1 MGMAILG
8 VGRRREG
15 GHDGGHGR
23 PGGVRRDVGR
33 RQVLADGAS
42 GVVERLEIDGA
53 QARELQRLE
62 HDGLERV
69 EVPHVLRGR
78 RDGEQHALRRL
89 RARAVGPHRDAG
101 RDHRVGDRLVPLV
114 DDEPR
119 DRGGGEDRS
128 VRGKDE
134 RELPAGRASARER
147 QPAVVCA
154 VWQLDDVERRG
165 GVRADRFGERERAG
179 QPADVGPHVRRAP
192 QPAQTASGLPPVSP
206 FAAASAAVSSPAS
219 RTRTHGSARKPSP
232 KTSASRAS

>member
-1 MGMAILG
+1 MAL
-8 VGRRREG
+8 
-15 GHDGGHGR
+15 
-23 PGGVRRDVGR
+23 P
-33 RQVLADGAS
+33 

-101 RDHRVGDRLVPLV
+101 RDHRVGDGLVPLV
-114 DDEPR
+114 DNEPC

-128 VRGKDE
+128 VRGEDE
-134 RELPAGRASARER
+134 RELSAGRASARER

-165 GVRADRFGERERAG
+165 GVAPTASASVSA
-179 QPADVGPHVRRAP
+179 PASRPMSARTCAARRSH
-192 QPAQTASGLPPVSP
+192 AQTASGLPPVSP